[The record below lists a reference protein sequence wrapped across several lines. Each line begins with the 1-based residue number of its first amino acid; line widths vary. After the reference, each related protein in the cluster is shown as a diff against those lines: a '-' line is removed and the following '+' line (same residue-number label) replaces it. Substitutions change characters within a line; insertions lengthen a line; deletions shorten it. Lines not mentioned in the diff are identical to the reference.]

1 MTWQEAIA
9 VAVILAGLGGG
20 AFLAAQRPG
29 FWIEFG
35 ARLHKSPA
43 PSLLAFLAKRM
54 PPEKEQEWR
63 DCIRRGGEWDHHR
76 KRCKR

>member
-1 MTWQEAIA
+1 MTWQEGAGIA
-9 VAVILAGLGGG
+9 LVCIGLLGG
-20 AFLAAQRPG
+20 AFLVAQRPS

-35 ARLHKSPA
+35 ARLLKSLA

-54 PPEKEQEWR
+54 PPEKEKEWR
-63 DCIRRGGEWDHHR
+63 DCIRQGGEWDHVR

>member
-1 MTWQEAIA
+1 MTWQEGVA
-9 VAVILAGLGGG
+9 VAVIVAGLGAG
-20 AFLAAQRPG
+20 AFLVAQRPS

-35 ARLHKSPA
+35 ARLLKSLVP
-43 PSLLAFLAKRM
+43 LLLGIAAKRL

-63 DCIRRGGEWDHHR
+63 DCLRQGGQWDHVR

>member
-1 MTWQEAIA
+1 VTWQEAIA

-20 AFLAAQRPG
+20 AFLAAQRPS

-35 ARLHKSPA
+35 SRIFKALMPMIWRYVS
-43 PSLLAFLAKRM
+43 KRM

-63 DCIRRGGEWDHHR
+63 DCIRRGGEWDHFR